1 MEHARRVAV
10 FGAGYIG
17 LVTGACLAELGHTV
31 AVRDILPER
40 VELLQ
45 AGEVPI
51 YEPGLGDMTLRNK
64 ERLRFTLDA
73 EDAVR
78 GAEVAYVCVD
88 TPPTA
93 SEDADLSRVW
103 AVVDA
108 LKGASH
114 LLALVVKSTVPVGT
128 GRRIR
133 AALDAA
139 GLGHVGYVSNPE
151 FTAEGRAVS
160 DFMNP
165 DRIVI
170 GASDP
175 AAADLI
181 KGLHAGV
188 NGPAVVMDVAS
199 AEMTK
204 LAANAALAT
213 KITLANELATV
224 CEATGADIE
233 RVTEAIGM
241 DHRIGPHFLKAG
253 LGYGGS
259 CFPKDSRA
267 LHALASNAGYSF
279 QLLRT
284 VIEVNG
290 LQARRHLQ
298 RLKEELGGSFEGRS
312 VALLGMTFKAG
323 TDDMR
328 EAPSTIIASRLLA
341 EGAEVRCWDPMAQP
355 GPGQPWD
362 STTRQAGPLE
372 AMAGADAAVIVTEW
386 PELRD
391 APWAEAHTAMR
402 TPLLLDGRNLLD
414 GAAMAQLGFTYMSV
428 GRPTVRP

>member
-1 MEHARRVAV
+1 
-10 FGAGYIG
+10 
-17 LVTGACLAELGHTV
+17 
-31 AVRDILPER
+31 
-40 VELLQ
+40 
-45 AGEVPI
+45 
-51 YEPGLGDMTLRNK
+51 
-64 ERLRFTLDA
+64 
-73 EDAVR
+73 
-78 GAEVAYVCVD
+78 
-88 TPPTA
+88 
-93 SEDADLSRVW
+93 
-103 AVVDA
+103 
-108 LKGASH
+108 
-114 LLALVVKSTVPVGT
+114 
-128 GRRIR
+128 
-133 AALDAA
+133 
-139 GLGHVGYVSNPE
+139 
-151 FTAEGRAVS
+151 
-160 DFMNP
+160 
-165 DRIVI
+165 
-170 GASDP
+170 
-175 AAADLI
+175 
-181 KGLHAGV
+181 
-188 NGPAVVMDVAS
+188 
-199 AEMTK
+199 
-204 LAANAALAT
+204 
-213 KITLANELATV
+213 
-224 CEATGADIE
+224 
-233 RVTEAIGM
+233 
-241 DHRIGPHFLKAG
+241 
-253 LGYGGS
+253 
-259 CFPKDSRA
+259 DSRA

-362 STTRQAGPLE
+362 STTRHAVPLE